1 MQKSHTDCNSAA
13 VYSTIGQYS
22 TNPVGRL
29 LPTHLLR
36 KWRRVTDL
44 ELVGGQGED
53 DKVRACGGPV
63 SEDDKKTICELKQGV
78 FSDNYNETNS
88 DTA

>member
-53 DKVRACGGPV
+53 DK
-63 SEDDKKTICELKQGV
+63 KTICELKQGV